1 MVLGC
6 AGMAGGSRISRKRRF
21 RSRRPAGVQRPSGQL
36 PWFSAGMAP
45 IETNPRASG
54 RLSTTADRVVTLEW
68 AGMGCGGCILPA
80 IVRSATRPDRCI
92 PRSAAVRGIWARRD
106 ANNKAQRWPNDI
118 CGGRASKTRQC
129 WFLLTSLEKQHRFCW
144 HLRCNR
150 MRCVGVKPHT
160 TSKLDV
166 LLGFDLV
173 RLELFFYHDFDLQVP
188 QRLPIIG
195 TMSLAITNPSIDRN
209 HERRSS
215 C

>member
-92 PRSAAVRGIWARRD
+92 PRSAAVRGSWARRD

-118 CGGRASKTRQC
+118 CGGRAFSVLVPVDIVGKAASILLAFEVQSHEMCRSKATYKV
-129 WFLLTSLEKQHRFCW
+129 EVGYVAGIRFGQI
-144 HLRCNR
+144 
-150 MRCVGVKPHT
+150 GV
-160 TSKLDV
+160 V
-166 LLGFDLV
+166 LL
-173 RLELFFYHDFDLQVP
+173 
-188 QRLPIIG
+188 
-195 TMSLAITNPSIDRN
+195 S
-209 HERRSS
+209 
-215 C
+215 

>member
-68 AGMGCGGCILPA
+68 AGMGCGGCMLPA

-92 PRSAAVRGIWARRD
+92 PRSAAVRGSWARRD

-118 CGGRASKTRQC
+118 CGGRAVRENTNEIC
-129 WFLLTSLEKQHRFCW
+129 NTDTIGDDIISLGCP
-144 HLRCNR
+144 HLR
-150 MRCVGVKPHT
+150 PHQLC
-160 TSKLDV
+160 SV
-166 LLGFDLV
+166 V
-173 RLELFFYHDFDLQVP
+173 R
-188 QRLPIIG
+188 
-195 TMSLAITNPSIDRN
+195 
-209 HERRSS
+209 
-215 C
+215 